1 MNILVAAGG
10 TGGDLFPAVAVV
22 EQLEKQLGNNLSVIF
37 VGNPNRIEAKVVPEL
52 GYTFEPISVTGFQGI
67 FHKSTPTLPLRIF
80 RSIIKVRSLCKSH
93 RIDAILCGGTY
104 ISYPAG
110 IVAQQLGIPM
120 MLLEPNV
127 LPGKTNRLLAKR
139 ATSIILA
146 FEQSKQYFPKELHPK
161 MLPVGNPVR
170 ESMLITLPEQA
181 STASRKLFGLDPY
194 KPTVF
199 VFGGSLGARSIN
211 QAIEAS
217 LKDFA
222 PHNMQLLWQTG
233 KNYTPPDNLPDGVTV
248 RTFID
253 DMASAYAAADLVV
266 CRSGGGTVAELANVG
281 KPALLIPLP
290 SAANNEQYHNAKT
303 LEDHGA
309 ARLIPNDTLK
319 KTLFETIL
327 ELIHNPA
334 ALLDMSGSAKKLAK
348 PEAASKAASELIRIV
363 NKVNK

>member
-22 EQLEKQLGNNLSVIF
+22 EQLEKLLGNNLSVVF
-37 VGNPNRIEAKVVPEL
+37 VGNPNRIEATKVPEL
-52 GYTFEPISVTGFQGI
+52 GYRFEPISVTGFQGI

-80 RSIIKVRSLCKSH
+80 RSIVKVRSLCKWH

-110 IVAQQLGIPM
+110 IAAQQLGIPM

-146 FEQSKQYFPKELHPK
+146 FEQSKRFFPSEIHHK
-161 MLPVGNPVR
+161 MLAVGNPVR
-170 ESMLITLPEQA
+170 ESMLLTLPEQA
-181 STASRKLFGLDPY
+181 SSAARKQFGLEPY

-211 QAIEAS
+211 QAVEAS
-217 LKDFA
+217 LNDFA

-233 KNYTPPDNLPDGVTV
+233 NNYTPPGNLPDGVV
-248 RTFID
+248 VKTFID
-253 DMASAYAAADLVV
+253 DMASAYAAADLVI

-290 SAANNEQYHNAKT
+290 SAANNEQYYNAKT
-303 LEDHGA
+303 LEEHGA
-309 ARLIPNDTLK
+309 ARLLGNDTLK
-319 KTLFETIL
+319 QTLFETIL
-327 ELIHNPA
+327 ELIHNPSV
-334 ALLDMSGSAKKLAK
+334 LLEMSVAAKKLAK
-348 PEAASKAASELIRIV
+348 PNAAFQAATELIKIVSKA
-363 NKVNK
+363 NT

>member
-1 MNILVAAGG
+1 M
-10 TGGDLFPAVAVV
+10 
-22 EQLEKQLGNNLSVIF
+22 
-37 VGNPNRIEAKVVPEL
+37 
-52 GYTFEPISVTGFQGI
+52 GYKFEPISVTGFQGI

-80 RSIIKVRSLCKSH
+80 RSIIKVRSLCKWH
-93 RIDAILCGGTY
+93 KIDAILCGGTY

-139 ATSIILA
+139 ATSMILA
-146 FEQSKQYFPKELHPK
+146 FEQSKKFFPASIHHK
-161 MLPVGNPVR
+161 MLPIGNPVR
-170 ESMLITLPEQA
+170 ESMLLALPEQA
-181 STASRKLFGLDPY
+181 STEARKQFGLEPY

-211 QAIEAS
+211 EAIEQS
-217 LKDFA
+217 LQNFA

-233 KNYTPPDNLPDGVTV
+233 KNYTPPENLPDGVVV

-290 SAANNEQYHNAKT
+290 SAANNEQYYNAKT

-309 ARLIPNDTLK
+309 ARLLPNDSLK
-319 KTLFETIL
+319 KMLFDTIF

-334 ALLDMSGSAKKLAK
+334 VLLDMSAAAKKLAK
-348 PEAASKAASELIRIV
+348 PNAAFQAASELIRIV